1 MIGEPSP
8 VCRYRI
14 PNPPPALKKFLLLFV
29 LLVCAGA
36 ARAHPLLQNVMWVQF
51 EPTRVHVAVN
61 VSVREIAVA
70 QGLTA
75 TDDNFDST
83 ALAAAS
89 EKHGEYLLHHLI
101 ISAQGQPLSGKL
113 LHITD
118 PPILSEP
125 EKTYY
130 QYELE
135 YPFTGPAPGK
145 VTITE
150 DMLREWSYAVGT
162 PWDVNYIVRLKRSGS
177 EDVTADLLLRQKPK
191 EFATGWEA
199 APAQSSPPPPT
210 PASGGWH
217 TFHEYFLHGV
227 MHILSGWDHLL
238 FVAALVLAAASFW
251 EMVKVIA
258 AFTLA
263 HTITLTLSVFAIFRL
278 PPWVVEPV
286 IALSIIFVAVENIV
300 RPRDAHSWVRLAV
313 AFGFGLI
320 HGLGFAGGLLDAM
333 EGLPRIGTWIA
344 LIAFSLGVEVGHQV
358 VVLPLFGVLAAGRQ
372 QLHERFTRPALRYG
386 SLLISLCGAYYL
398 YAALHAQFF
407 AR

>member
-1 MIGEPSP
+1 MRS
-8 VCRYRI
+8 
-14 PNPPPALKKFLLLFV
+14 LLLLLFV
-29 LLVCAGA
+29 LILSAGSA
-36 ARAHPLLQNVMWVQF
+36 VAHPLLQNVMWVQF

-70 QGLTA
+70 QSLTA
-75 TDDNFDST
+75 QGDNFDNA
-83 ALAAAS
+83 ALSAAS
-89 EKHGEYLLHHLI
+89 EKHSDYVLRHLTV
-101 ISAQGQPLSGKL
+101 SANGQPLKGKVL
-113 LHITD
+113 QITD
-118 PPILSEP
+118 PPILTEP

-135 YPFTGPAPGK
+135 FPFTGPPPAT

-162 PWDVNYIVRLKRSGS
+162 PWDVNYIVRLKHSGS
-177 EDVTADLLLRQKPK
+177 DAITADLLLRQTPK
-191 EFATGWEA
+191 EFATGWESAPGQAPA
-199 APAQSSPPPPT
+199 APQ
-210 PASGGWH
+210 ASGSN
-217 TFHEYFLHGV
+217 TFREYFRHGV
-227 MHILSGWDHLL
+227 MHILTGWDHLL
-238 FVAALVLAAASFW
+238 FVAALVIATASFW

-286 IALSIIFVAVENIV
+286 IALSIIFVATENII

-333 EGLPRIGTWIA
+333 EGLPRIGIWVA

-372 QLHERFTRPALRYG
+372 RLHERFTRPALRYG
-386 SLLISLCGAYYL
+386 SLLISICGVYYL
-398 YAALHAQFF
+398 CVALHQQFF

>member
-1 MIGEPSP
+1 MKTR
-8 VCRYRI
+8 C
-14 PNPPPALKKFLLLFV
+14 LLLTLFA
-29 LLVCAGA
+29 LLASTVFSE
-36 ARAHPLLQNVMWVQF
+36 AHPLLQNVMWVQF

-70 QGLTA
+70 QSLTGK
-75 TDDNFDST
+75 DDNFDST
-83 ALAAAS
+83 ALATAA
-89 EKHGEYLLHHLI
+89 EKHGDYVLRHLA
-101 ISAQGQPLSGKL
+101 ISANGQPLTGKL
-113 LHITD
+113 LHIAD
-118 PPILSEP
+118 PTILSEP

-135 YPFTGPAPGK
+135 FPFTGPPPAR
-145 VTITE
+145 VTIEE
-150 DMLREWSYAVGT
+150 DMLREWPYALGT
-162 PWDVNYIVRLKRSGS
+162 PWDVNYIVRLKHSGS
-177 EDVTADLLLRQKPK
+177 DEITADLLLRQRPK
-191 EFATGWEA
+191 DFATGWETTPGQA
-199 APAQSSPPPPT
+199 SPPPP
-210 PASGGWH
+210 PASAGWH
-217 TFHEYFLHGV
+217 TFREYFRHGV
-227 MHILSGWDHLL
+227 MHILTGWDHLL
-238 FVAALVLAAASFW
+238 FVAALVIATASFW

-286 IALSIIFVAVENIV
+286 IAISIIFVAVENIV
-300 RPRDAHSWVRLAV
+300 RPRDAHSWIRLAV

-358 VVLPLFGVLAAGRQ
+358 VVLPLFGALAAGRK

-386 SLLISLCGAYYL
+386 SLLISLCGVYYL
-398 YAALHAQFF
+398 YVALHEQFF

>member
-1 MIGEPSP
+1 MKT
-8 VCRYRI
+8 RR
-14 PNPPPALKKFLLLFV
+14 LLFALCA
-29 LLVCAGA
+29 LLAGA
-36 ARAHPLLQNVMWVQF
+36 VAAQGHPLLQNVMWVQF
-51 EPTRVHVAVN
+51 EPARVHVAVN

-75 TDDNFDST
+75 TDDNFESP
-83 ALAAAS
+83 ALATAAK
-89 EKHGEYLLHHLI
+89 KHGDYVLRHLTISANGRPLTGQLLHV
-101 ISAQGQPLSGKL
+101 
-113 LHITD
+113 TD
-118 PPILSEP
+118 PSTLGEP

-135 YPFTGPAPGK
+135 YPFAGPPPTQ
-145 VTITE
+145 VTMIE

-177 EDVTADLLLRQKPK
+177 DDVTADLLQRQKPK
-191 EFATGWEA
+191 DFATGWETA
-199 APAQSSPPPPT
+199 SGQASPAPTP

-217 TFHEYFLHGV
+217 TFGEYFQHGV
-227 MHILSGWDHLL
+227 MHILTGWDHLL

-286 IALSIIFVAVENIV
+286 IALSIIFVAMENIV
-300 RPRDAHSWVRLAV
+300 RPRDAHSWTRLGV

-358 VVLPLFGVLAAGRQ
+358 VVLPLFGVLAAGRER
-372 QLHERFTRPALRYG
+372 LHERFTRPTLRYG

-398 YAALHAQFF
+398 YAALHGQFF